1 MRATIFAAGLLAAL
15 LALPALAQTPPPAP
29 SGPPPAPP
37 HRVKGTIVSFDAAS
51 QMLTVKGDDGQTV
64 TVGLLPTTRFI
75 YNEKR
80 SIADIHQGDF
90 IGSAAL
96 KGPDGKLHAQE
107 VHIFPDS
114 LRGMG
119 EGQYGM
125 NDNNPNRSMTNAT
138 VMQVGSVSG
147 SRDGDLT
154 LSFHGAGAAGDP
166 NCTGHAAA
174 GGNGCTGTSEIEVA
188 QGVPVIGLEAGDQSA
203 LVPGA
208 EVSMAVGTA
217 PDGKQVTPGMT
228 VEHNGVKPLL

>member
-1 MRATIFAAGLLAAL
+1 MRATLLTAGLLGAL
-15 LALPALAQTPPPAP
+15 LALPALAQTPPP
-29 SGPPPAPP
+29 PPAGAPPPP
-37 HRVKGTIVSFDAAS
+37 HRVRGTIVAFDAAS
-51 QMLTVKGDDGQTV
+51 QMLTVKADDGTTA
-64 TVGLLPTTRFI
+64 TVGVIPVTRYI

-80 SIADIHQGDF
+80 TVADIHQGDF
-90 IGSAAL
+90 VGSAAL

-107 VHIFPDS
+107 VHIFPES

-138 VMQVGSVSG
+138 VMQVASVSG
-147 SRDGDLT
+147 NGDMT
-154 LSFHGAGAAGDP
+154 LSYHGAGATGDP

-174 GGNGCTGTSEIEVA
+174 GGTGCTGTTEIEVA
-188 QGVPVIGLEAGDQSA
+188 AGVPVIGLVAGDQSA

-208 EVSMAVGTA
+208 AVSMLVVTT

-228 VEHNGVKPLL
+228 VEHNGVKPML

>member
-1 MRATIFAAGLLAAL
+1 MRATILAAGLLGAL

-29 SGPPPAPP
+29 AGAPPAP
-37 HRVKGTIVSFDAAS
+37 HRVRGTIVSFDAAG

-64 TVGLLPTTRFI
+64 TVGVIPQTRYI

-80 SIADIHQGDF
+80 SVSDIHQGDF
-90 IGSAAL
+90 VGSAAL
-96 KGPDGKLHAQE
+96 KGSDGKLHAQE

-138 VMQVGSVSG
+138 VMQVAAVSG
-147 SRDGDLT
+147 NGDMM
-154 LSFHGAGAAGDP
+154 LSYHGAGAAGDA

-174 GGNGCTGTSEIEVA
+174 GGNGCTGTTEIEVA
-188 QGVPVIGLEAGDQSA
+188 AGVPVIGLVAGDQSS

-208 EVSMAVGTA
+208 AVAMLVVTT

-228 VEHNGVKPLL
+228 VEHNGIKPML

>member
-1 MRATIFAAGLLAAL
+1 MRTSLLAAGLAGAL
-15 LALPALAQTPPPAP
+15 LSLPAFAQAPAP
-29 SGPPPAPP
+29 QAPPTAP

-51 QMLTVKGDDGQTV
+51 QMLSVKGDDGQTV
-64 TVGLLPTTRFI
+64 TVGVIPATRYI

-90 IGSAAL
+90 IGSAAV
-96 KGPDGKLHAQE
+96 KGSDGKLHAQE

-138 VMQVGSVSG
+138 VMQVAGVSG
-147 SRDGDLT
+147 NGDLT
-154 LSFHGAGAAGDP
+154 LSYHGAGAPGDP
-166 NCTGHAAA
+166 SCTGHAAA
-174 GGNGCTGTSEIEVA
+174 GGNGCTGTTEIEVA
-188 QGVPVIGLEAGDQSA
+188 QGVPVIGLVAGDQSS

-208 EVSMAVGTA
+208 AVSMFVVTT
-217 PDGKQVTPGMT
+217 PDGKPVTPGLT